1 MSFKQNNYNSPKIT
15 VLGVYPNRAA
25 TEAGIRAL
33 GMQGFSDYDLA
44 VLMAPTNSTP
54 KQSSGFSNPSAF
66 HEAADQ
72 GFIGAASGCCV
83 GAVLGLLSALGAII
97 IPGFAFLISL
107 GIMAA
112 TITGATI
119 GAFCGGITGAIAS
132 VLVVMINGGNL
143 KRLAVGPKGTAVR
156 QKGASTSGGIIIS
169 VKTNSPDSEYRAI
182 RTLQRTGAEEIQKK

>member
-1 MSFKQNNYNSPKIT
+1 MSFKQNNYNNPKIT

-44 VLMAPTNSTP
+44 VLMAPANSTS
-54 KQSSGFSNPSAF
+54 KQASSFANPSAF

-83 GAVLGLLSALGAII
+83 GAVLGLLAALGAII
-97 IPGFAFLISL
+97 IPGFAFLVSL

-119 GAFCGGITGAIAS
+119 GAFCGGVTGAIAS
-132 VLVVMINGGNL
+132 FLVSTINPGSLN
-143 KRLAVGPKGTAVR
+143 RPSVGSKATAAR
-156 QKGASTSGGIIIS
+156 NKGAGTSGGIIIS
-169 VKTNSPDSEYRAI
+169 VKTNSPDSESRAI
-182 RTLQRTGAEEIQKK
+182 RTLQSTGAGDIQKK